1 MAENI
6 LETIAA
12 KRRIYI
18 EEKKKQVPLK
28 NLISQ
33 AEALLQKEAA
43 GEVSAKPSFYD
54 SLAGD
59 KLSFICEVKKASPS
73 KGLIAEDFPY
83 VEIAKEYEK
92 GGASAISVL
101 TEPFWFMGSNEYLK
115 EIREEVNIPII
126 RKDFTVDEYMIYE
139 AKVIGADA
147 VLLICAILDD
157 ESLKKYMQIAD
168 SLGLSALVETHDEE
182 EVKRAVAAGARLIG
196 VNNRDLRNFTVDINN
211 SLRLRNLVPEDIT
224 FVSESGIKGEKEI
237 RELAMGKVDGVLIG
251 EAMMRAGE
259 SRIETLKSLI
269 KVGHV

>member
-73 KGLIAEDFPY
+73 KGLIAPDFPY
-83 VEIAKEYEK
+83 LTIEDA
-92 GGASAISVL
+92 GISGTL
-101 TEPFWFMGSNEYLK
+101 
-115 EIREEVNIPII
+115 II
-126 RKDFTVDEYMIYE
+126 RRLLVPALIL
-139 AKVIGADA
+139 VIGPA
-147 VLLICAILDD
+147 
-157 ESLKKYMQIAD
+157 
-168 SLGLSALVETHDEE
+168 
-182 EVKRAVAAGARLIG
+182 
-196 VNNRDLRNFTVDINN
+196 
-211 SLRLRNLVPEDIT
+211 
-224 FVSESGIKGEKEI
+224 
-237 RELAMGKVDGVLIG
+237 
-251 EAMMRAGE
+251 
-259 SRIETLKSLI
+259 IETARQRPISEI
-269 KVGHV
+269 VAT